1 MSCGMSSTIY
11 GSYRIEDLVFPV
23 PATSWEEQPI
33 AAGLNGL
40 SINSGYK
47 VHRWNWSSLEADI
60 AKTIFQKFDALQSA
74 GNQPATIETDP
85 YDAALAD
92 EKYGTQVYSDV
103 IIRELSA
110 RSRSLPFYEN
120 VSIIFEIHIS

>member
-1 MSCGMSSTIY
+1 M
-11 GSYRIEDLVFPV
+11 FPV

-47 VHRWNWSSLEADI
+47 IHRWNWGSLDASI
-60 AKTIFQKFDALQSA
+60 AKTVFQKFDALQSA
-74 GNQPATIETDP
+74 GNQPSTIETDS
-85 YDAALAD
+85 YDANLAD

-103 IIRELSA
+103 IIRELST
-110 RSRSLPFYEN
+110 RTRSLPFYEN
-120 VSIIFEIHIS
+120 VSIVFEIFVG